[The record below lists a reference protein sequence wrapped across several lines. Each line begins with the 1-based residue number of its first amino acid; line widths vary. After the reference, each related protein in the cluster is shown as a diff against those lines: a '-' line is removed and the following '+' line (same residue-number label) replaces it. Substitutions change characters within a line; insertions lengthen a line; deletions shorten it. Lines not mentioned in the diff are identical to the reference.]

1 MQLRE
6 SEQEFIYHFGE
17 MGSRWGI
24 NRTVGQVYALL
35 VLSQESLFADQIAE
49 ALSISRGNVSMG
61 MKELQAWGLVH
72 IQHKP
77 GDRKDYYSALSDVW
91 QMAKVIFEERRKREI
106 EPTLSKLRGLLMD
119 PHMGEPSGQSRYAK
133 ARMQQ
138 ILDLLELVT
147 QWSQDLQNLHPD
159 SVRDLMRMG
168 SGVMKVLEFKDRRKM
183 SAD

>member
-24 NRTVGQVYALL
+24 NRTVGQMYALL

-77 GDRKDYYSALSDVW
+77 GDRTQRICDNV
-91 QMAKVIFEERRKREI
+91 Q
-106 EPTLSKLRGLLMD
+106 RG
-119 PHMGEPSGQSRYAK
+119 HAWNHSQ
-133 ARMQQ
+133 
-138 ILDLLELVT
+138 ELA
-147 QWSQDLQNLHPD
+147 DIAQNLTSQGDDLARFGLHDVHTINADRSPLGQVIPIDHPHKGRLTRTRGPGQRHALPWRH
-159 SVRDLMRMG
+159 VKG
-168 SGVMKVLEFKDRRKM
+168 HI
-183 SAD
+183 ADNFNHGAALIVQREGF